1 MRVMDWF
8 KRFFSGSAG
17 QTENLSIEIDSI
29 VEKFQLVK
37 EAKRLAKMG
46 LPAFH
51 EKKPTSLE
59 LSVVEHVNQLR
70 EEAQRD
76 FLRRQEDINSRV
88 LSFEIKHQSMQS
100 DVLNAEFERQ
110 ARKIMDEQGAWLK
123 KLAYSAMTRFKEL
136 EAFKK
141 TNGLER
147 EANYPSTSGLVLRY
161 SMLVFLVVV
170 EGILNANFFAEGL
183 SSGLIG
189 GFVYAALLAAIN
201 VVGCFFLGKYALPW
215 LVSKPVAGKAFGIFS
230 LLFTACFMLL
240 VAMSIGHIRE
250 QLMAA
255 SASPTRDAWELMQNH
270 FWGLSDLV
278 SWFLVA
284 MSMGFGIASVFD
296 GLTIDDMYPGYGA
309 VVRRC
314 NTTRDEF
321 EAEFE
326 EIREEL
332 EDLKQEKLDLINQ
345 GFKTLHELIASLRKL
360 VLEKEALQREFAD
373 KLTQSEVVVYAVLR
387 KFRMENEIARDDGL
401 RPGYFDHL
409 PALDP
414 VNVPRVSND
423 SEQALITKLEQD
435 IRVYENTV
443 NEQREKVYNLYEQC
457 ISRLNHL
464 KYH

>member
-37 EAKRLAKMG
+37 EAKRLANMG

-76 FLRRQEDINSRV
+76 FLRKQEDINSRV

-215 LVSKPVAGKAFGIFS
+215 LVSKPVA
-230 LLFTACFMLL
+230 
-240 VAMSIGHIRE
+240 
-250 QLMAA
+250 
-255 SASPTRDAWELMQNH
+255 
-270 FWGLSDLV
+270 
-278 SWFLVA
+278 
-284 MSMGFGIASVFD
+284 
-296 GLTIDDMYPGYGA
+296 
-309 VVRRC
+309 
-314 NTTRDEF
+314 
-321 EAEFE
+321 
-326 EIREEL
+326 
-332 EDLKQEKLDLINQ
+332 
-345 GFKTLHELIASLRKL
+345 
-360 VLEKEALQREFAD
+360 AL
-373 KLTQSEVVVYAVLR
+373 
-387 KFRMENEIARDDGL
+387 
-401 RPGYFDHL
+401 
-409 PALDP
+409 
-414 VNVPRVSND
+414 
-423 SEQALITKLEQD
+423 
-435 IRVYENTV
+435 
-443 NEQREKVYNLYEQC
+443 
-457 ISRLNHL
+457 
-464 KYH
+464 